1 MWPNFWISKRKPCI
15 GGLWIGTNKNENRTN
30 LSSLWND
37 MSTGKDVL
45 IEFLLE
51 LLKEERDQRRKETEG
66 NAGLIRDLMSKF
78 EKLETDI
85 IFERHTRHLHHR
97 VGRIVCDGGEDEVDG
112 WNAHLTVLKIVMSH
126 WNSPGSK
133 NRSLKAT
140 HVRRRCCSAL
150 IGQSSDYKTGVQGQ
164 RCHSVKMSG
173 EDSSMWTLGK
183 RSGEKALNVVVK
195 KYEGHVLIHF
205 SALL

>member
-1 MWPNFWISKRKPCI
+1 
-15 GGLWIGTNKNENRTN
+15 
-30 LSSLWND
+30 
-37 MSTGKDVL
+37 
-45 IEFLLE
+45 
-51 LLKEERDQRRKETEG
+51 
-66 NAGLIRDLMSKF
+66 
-78 EKLETDI
+78 
-85 IFERHTRHLHHR
+85 
-97 VGRIVCDGGEDEVDG
+97 
-112 WNAHLTVLKIVMSH
+112 MSH

-164 RCHSVKMSG
+164 RRHSVKMSG

-195 KYEGHVLIHF
+195 EYEGHVLIHF